1 LRRDIVIPTPTLCNK
16 PKALGLQSPDATKAD
31 KGIKKAPPTK
41 AGQSAERQSEGAT
54 NVFIIQKSCQKE
66 VV

>member
-1 LRRDIVIPTPTLCNK
+1 MKKHCHRIEANL
-16 PKALGLQSPDATKAD
+16 AD
-31 KGIKKAPPTK
+31 KGIKKAPPAK

-54 NVFIIQKSCQKE
+54 NIFIIQKSCQKE